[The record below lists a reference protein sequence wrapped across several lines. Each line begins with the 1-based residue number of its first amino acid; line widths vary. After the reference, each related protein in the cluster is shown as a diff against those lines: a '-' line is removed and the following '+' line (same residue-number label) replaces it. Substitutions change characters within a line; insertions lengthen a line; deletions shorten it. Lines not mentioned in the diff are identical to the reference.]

1 MQMRAVLGSTSR
13 GTSKSQQKRNLSWID
28 ILNVEKNAVLQA
40 AAAVAVAMSPSSM
53 HDTALRAMTAVRY

>member
-28 ILNVEKNAVLQA
+28 ILRPTLKKTPCFRLLLLLLLLCRLAVCTVQ
-40 AAAVAVAMSPSSM
+40 PCG
-53 HDTALRAMTAVRY
+53 R